1 MIEKPKNKPLR
12 LNFSSGPCSKR
23 PGWQLNDLNGA
34 LLGRSH
40 RSKEGKEKLQQAINK
55 TILLLEIP
63 QDYKVA
69 IVPASDTGAIEMAMW
84 NLLGSRPVEVL
95 SWEVFGKAWKKDI
108 QEQLKIEGSVFHDVD
123 FGFLPNLEKVNFEND
138 VVFTW
143 NGTTSGVRVPN
154 GDWIPDK
161 RNGLTICDATSAIFA
176 QDLDWDK
183 LDATT
188 FSWQKVLGGEAAHGM
203 LILSPRALGSL
214 ENYVPSWPVP
224 KIFRL
229 TKSQKIIEGVFK
241 GETLNTP
248 SMLCVEDYLDVLKWA
263 EDLGGFRGLMK
274 KANNNAEVIN
284 DWVNRTS
291 WIDFLCE
298 NPDFRSNTSVC
309 LKFLEAKD
317 KEEDSLRNLA
327 KDIGSLLANEEVAY
341 DIVSHRE
348 APPGLRIW
356 TGATIEYEDVELLMP
371 WLDWAYLTCLENNKD
386 L

>member
-1 MIEKPKNKPLR
+1 MTEKPKNKPLR

-23 PGWQLNDLNGA
+23 LGWQLKDLNGA

-55 TILLLEIP
+55 TISLLEIP

-69 IVPASDTGAIEMAMW
+69 IVPASGTGAIEMAMW

-108 QEQLKIEGSVFHDVD
+108 QEQLKIKASVFHDAD
-123 FGFLPNLEKVNFEND
+123 FGLLPNLEKVNFEND
-138 VVFTW
+138 VIFTW

-154 GDWIPDK
+154 GDWIPEK

-176 QDLDWDK
+176 QDLDWNK

-203 LILSPRALGSL
+203 LILSPRALGRL
-214 ENYVPSWPVP
+214 ENHVPSWPVP

-229 TKSQKIIEGVFK
+229 TKSQKIIEGVFR

-248 SMLCVEDYLDVLKWA
+248 SMLCLEDYLDALKWA

-274 KANNNAEVIN
+274 KVNNNAAVIN

-309 LKFLEAKD
+309 LKFLEVKN

-356 TGATIEYEDVELLMP
+356 TGATIEYEDIELLMP
-371 WLDWAYLTCLENNKD
+371 WLDWAYLTCLENNKY
-386 L
+386 

>member
-1 MIEKPKNKPLR
+1 MTEKPKNKPLR

-23 PGWQLNDLNGA
+23 PGWQLKDLNGA

-55 TILLLEIP
+55 TISLLEIP

-69 IVPASDTGAIEMAMW
+69 IVPASGTGAIEMAMW

-108 QEQLKIEGSVFHDVD
+108 QEQLKIKASVFHDAD
-123 FGFLPNLEKVNFEND
+123 FGLLPNLEKVNFEND
-138 VVFTW
+138 VIFTW

-154 GDWIPDK
+154 GDWIPEK
-161 RNGLTICDATSAIFA
+161 RNGLTICDATSAIFS

-203 LILSPRALGSL
+203 LILSPRALGRL
-214 ENYVPSWPVP
+214 ENHVPSWPVP

-248 SMLCVEDYLDVLKWA
+248 SMLCLEDYLDALKWA

-274 KANNNAEVIN
+274 KVNNNAAVIN

-309 LKFLEAKD
+309 LKFLEVKN

-356 TGATIEYEDVELLMP
+356 TGATIEYEDIELLMP
-371 WLDWAYLTCLENNKD
+371 WLDWAYLTCLENNKY
-386 L
+386 

>member
-1 MIEKPKNKPLR
+1 MTEKPKNKPLR

-23 PGWQLNDLNGA
+23 LGWQLKDLNGA

-55 TILLLEIP
+55 TISLLEIP

-69 IVPASDTGAIEMAMW
+69 IVPASGTGAIEMAMW

-108 QEQLKIEGSVFHDVD
+108 QEQLKIKASVFHDAD
-123 FGFLPNLEKVNFEND
+123 FGLLPDLEKVNFEND
-138 VVFTW
+138 VIFTW

-154 GDWIPDK
+154 GDWIPEK

-176 QDLDWDK
+176 QDLDWNK

-203 LILSPRALGSL
+203 LILSPRALGRL
-214 ENYVPSWPVP
+214 ENHVPSWPVP

-229 TKSQKIIEGVFK
+229 TKSQKIIEGVFR

-248 SMLCVEDYLDVLKWA
+248 SMLCLEDYLDALKWA

-274 KANNNAEVIN
+274 KVNNNAAVIN

-309 LKFLEAKD
+309 LKFLEVKN

-327 KDIGSLLANEEVAY
+327 KDIGSLLAKEEVAY

-356 TGATIEYEDVELLMP
+356 TGATIEYEDIELLMP
-371 WLDWAYLTCLENNKD
+371 WLDWAYLTCLENNKY
-386 L
+386 

>member
-1 MIEKPKNKPLR
+1 MTEKPKNKPLR

-23 PGWQLNDLNGA
+23 PGWQLKDLNGA

-55 TILLLEIP
+55 TISLLEIP

-69 IVPASDTGAIEMAMW
+69 IVPASGTGAIEMAMW

-108 QEQLKIEGSVFHDVD
+108 QEQLKIKASVFHDAD
-123 FGFLPNLEKVNFEND
+123 FGLLPDLEKVNFEND
-138 VVFTW
+138 VIFTW

-154 GDWIPDK
+154 GDWIPEK

-176 QDLDWDK
+176 QDLDWNK

-203 LILSPRALGSL
+203 LILSPRALGRL
-214 ENYVPSWPVP
+214 ENHVPSWPVP

-229 TKSQKIIEGVFK
+229 TKSQKIIEGVFR

-248 SMLCVEDYLDVLKWA
+248 SMLCLEDYLDALNWA

-274 KANNNAEVIN
+274 KVNSNAAVIN

-309 LKFLEAKD
+309 LKFLEVKN

-327 KDIGSLLANEEVAY
+327 KDIGSLLAKEEVAY

-356 TGATIEYEDVELLMP
+356 TGATIEYEDIELLMP
-371 WLDWAYLTCLENNKD
+371 WLDWAYLTCLENNKY
-386 L
+386 

>member
-1 MIEKPKNKPLR
+1 MTEKPKNKPLR

-23 PGWQLNDLNGA
+23 PGWQLKDLNGA

-55 TILLLEIP
+55 TISLLEIP

-69 IVPASDTGAIEMAMW
+69 IVPASGTGAIEMAMW

-108 QEQLKIEGSVFHDVD
+108 QEQLKIKASVFHDAD
-123 FGFLPNLEKVNFEND
+123 FGLLPDLEKVNFEND
-138 VVFTW
+138 VIFTW

-154 GDWIPDK
+154 GDWIPEK

-203 LILSPRALGSL
+203 LILSPRALGRL
-214 ENYVPSWPVP
+214 ENHVPSWPVP

-229 TKSQKIIEGVFK
+229 TKSQKIIEGVFR

-248 SMLCVEDYLDVLKWA
+248 SMLCLEDYLDALKWA

-274 KANNNAEVIN
+274 KVNNNAAVIN

-309 LKFLEAKD
+309 LKFLEVKN

-356 TGATIEYEDVELLMP
+356 TGATIEYEDIELLMP
-371 WLDWAYLTCLENNKD
+371 WLDWAYLTCLENNKY
-386 L
+386 

>member
-1 MIEKPKNKPLR
+1 MTEKPKNKPLR

-23 PGWQLNDLNGA
+23 LGWQLKDLNGA

-55 TILLLEIP
+55 TISLLEIP

-69 IVPASDTGAIEMAMW
+69 IVPASGTGAIEMAMW

-108 QEQLKIEGSVFHDVD
+108 QEQLKIKASVFHDAD
-123 FGFLPNLEKVNFEND
+123 FGLLPDLEKVNFEND
-138 VVFTW
+138 VIFTW

-154 GDWIPDK
+154 GDWIPEK

-176 QDLDWDK
+176 QDLDWNK

-203 LILSPRALGSL
+203 LILSPRALGRL
-214 ENYVPSWPVP
+214 ENHVPSWPVP

-229 TKSQKIIEGVFK
+229 TKSQKIIEGVFR

-248 SMLCVEDYLDVLKWA
+248 SMLCLEDYLDVLKWA

-274 KANNNAEVIN
+274 KVNSNAAVIN

-309 LKFLEAKD
+309 LKFLEVKN

-356 TGATIEYEDVELLMP
+356 TGATIEYEDIELLMP
-371 WLDWAYLTCLENNKD
+371 WLDWAYLTCLENNKY
-386 L
+386 

>member
-1 MIEKPKNKPLR
+1 MTEKPKNKPLR

-23 PGWQLNDLNGA
+23 LGWQLKDLNGA

-55 TILLLEIP
+55 TISLLEIP

-69 IVPASDTGAIEMAMW
+69 IVPASGTGAIEMAMW

-108 QEQLKIEGSVFHDVD
+108 QEQLKIKASVFHDAD
-123 FGFLPNLEKVNFEND
+123 FGLLPDLEKVNFEND
-138 VVFTW
+138 VIFTW

-154 GDWIPDK
+154 GDWIPEK

-176 QDLDWDK
+176 QDLDWNK

-203 LILSPRALGSL
+203 LILSPRALGRL

-229 TKSQKIIEGVFK
+229 TKSQKIIEGVFR

-248 SMLCVEDYLDVLKWA
+248 SMLCLEDYLDALKWA

-274 KANNNAEVIN
+274 KVNSNAAVIN

-309 LKFLEAKD
+309 LKFLEVKN

-356 TGATIEYEDVELLMP
+356 TGATIEYEDIELLMP
-371 WLDWAYLTCLENNKD
+371 WLDWAYLTCLENNKY
-386 L
+386 

>member
-23 PGWQLNDLNGA
+23 LGWQLKDLNGA

-55 TILLLEIP
+55 TISLLEIP

-69 IVPASDTGAIEMAMW
+69 IVPASGTGAIEMAMW

-108 QEQLKIEGSVFHDVD
+108 QEQLKIKASVFHDAD
-123 FGFLPNLEKVNFEND
+123 FGLLPDLEKVNFEND
-138 VVFTW
+138 VIFTW

-154 GDWIPDK
+154 GDWIPEK

-176 QDLDWDK
+176 QDLDWNK

-203 LILSPRALGSL
+203 LILSPRALGRL
-214 ENYVPSWPVP
+214 ENHVPSWPVP

-229 TKSQKIIEGVFK
+229 TKSQKIIEGVFR

-248 SMLCVEDYLDVLKWA
+248 SMLCLEDYLDALNWA

-274 KANNNAEVIN
+274 KVNNNAAVIN

-309 LKFLEAKD
+309 LKFLEVKN

-327 KDIGSLLANEEVAY
+327 KDIGSLLAKEEVAY

-356 TGATIEYEDVELLMP
+356 TGATIEYEDIELLMP
-371 WLDWAYLTCLENNKD
+371 WLDWAYLTCLENNKY
-386 L
+386 

>member
-1 MIEKPKNKPLR
+1 MTEKPKNKPLR

-23 PGWQLNDLNGA
+23 PGWQLKDLNGA

-55 TILLLEIP
+55 TISLLEIP

-69 IVPASDTGAIEMAMW
+69 IVPASGTGAIEMAMW

-108 QEQLKIEGSVFHDVD
+108 QEQLKIKDSVFHDAD
-123 FGFLPNLEKVNFEND
+123 FGLLPNLEKVNFEND
-138 VVFTW
+138 VIFTW

-154 GDWIPDK
+154 GDWIPEK

-203 LILSPRALGSL
+203 LILSPRALGRL
-214 ENYVPSWPVP
+214 ENHVPSWPVP

-229 TKSQKIIEGVFK
+229 TKSQKIIEGVFR

-248 SMLCVEDYLDVLKWA
+248 SMLCLEDYLDALNWA

-274 KANNNAEVIN
+274 KVNNNAAVIN

-309 LKFLEAKD
+309 LKFLEVKN

-356 TGATIEYEDVELLMP
+356 TGATIEYEDIELLMP
-371 WLDWAYLTCLENNKD
+371 WLDWAYLTCLENNKY
-386 L
+386 

>member
-1 MIEKPKNKPLR
+1 MTEKPKNKPLR

-23 PGWQLNDLNGA
+23 LGWQLKDLNGA

-55 TILLLEIP
+55 TISLLEIP

-69 IVPASDTGAIEMAMW
+69 IVPASGTGAIEMAMW

-108 QEQLKIEGSVFHDVD
+108 QEQLKIKASVFHDAD
-123 FGFLPNLEKVNFEND
+123 FGLLPNLEKVNFEND
-138 VVFTW
+138 VIFTW

-154 GDWIPDK
+154 GDWIPEK

-176 QDLDWDK
+176 QDLDWNK

-203 LILSPRALGSL
+203 LILSPRALGRL
-214 ENYVPSWPVP
+214 ENHVPSWPVP

-229 TKSQKIIEGVFK
+229 TKSQKIIEGIFK
-241 GETLNTP
+241 GETINTP
-248 SMLCVEDYLDVLKWA
+248 SMLCLEDYLDALNWA

-274 KANNNAEVIN
+274 KVNNNAAVIN

-309 LKFLEAKD
+309 LKFLEVKN

-356 TGATIEYEDVELLMP
+356 TGATIEYEDIELLMP
-371 WLDWAYLTCLENNKD
+371 WLDWAYLTCLENNKY
-386 L
+386 

>member
-1 MIEKPKNKPLR
+1 MTEKPKNKPLR

-23 PGWQLNDLNGA
+23 PGWQLKDLNGA

-55 TILLLEIP
+55 TISLLEIP

-69 IVPASDTGAIEMAMW
+69 IVPASGTGAIEMAMW

-108 QEQLKIEGSVFHDVD
+108 QEQLKIKASVFHDAD
-123 FGFLPNLEKVNFEND
+123 FGLLPNLEKVNFEND
-138 VVFTW
+138 VIFTW

-154 GDWIPDK
+154 GDWIPEK

-203 LILSPRALGSL
+203 LILSPRALGRL
-214 ENYVPSWPVP
+214 ENHVPSWPVP

-229 TKSQKIIEGVFK
+229 TKSQKIIEGVFR

-248 SMLCVEDYLDVLKWA
+248 SMLCLEDYLDALKWA

-274 KANNNAEVIN
+274 KVNNNAAVIN

-309 LKFLEAKD
+309 LKFLEVKN

-356 TGATIEYEDVELLMP
+356 TGATIEYEDIELLMP
-371 WLDWAYLTCLENNKD
+371 WLDWAYLTCLENNKY
-386 L
+386 

>member
-23 PGWQLNDLNGA
+23 LGWQLKDLNGA

-55 TILLLEIP
+55 TISLLEIP

-69 IVPASDTGAIEMAMW
+69 IVPASGTGAIEMAMW

-108 QEQLKIEGSVFHDVD
+108 QEQLKIKASVFHDAD
-123 FGFLPNLEKVNFEND
+123 FGLLPNLEKVNFEND
-138 VVFTW
+138 VIFTW

-154 GDWIPDK
+154 GDWIPEK

-176 QDLDWDK
+176 QDLDWNK

-203 LILSPRALGSL
+203 LILSPRALGRL
-214 ENYVPSWPVP
+214 ENHVPSWPVP

-229 TKSQKIIEGVFK
+229 TKSQKIIEGVFR

-248 SMLCVEDYLDVLKWA
+248 SMLCLEDYLDALNWA

-274 KANNNAEVIN
+274 KVNNNAAVIN

-309 LKFLEAKD
+309 LKFLEVKN

-327 KDIGSLLANEEVAY
+327 KDIGSLLAKEEVAY

-356 TGATIEYEDVELLMP
+356 TGATIEYEDIELLMP
-371 WLDWAYLTCLENNKD
+371 WLDWAYLTCLENNKY
-386 L
+386 

>member
-1 MIEKPKNKPLR
+1 MTEKPKNKPLR

-23 PGWQLNDLNGA
+23 PGWQLKDLNGA

-55 TILLLEIP
+55 TISLLEIP

-69 IVPASDTGAIEMAMW
+69 IVPASGTGAIEMAMW

-108 QEQLKIEGSVFHDVD
+108 QEQLKIKASVFHDAD
-123 FGFLPNLEKVNFEND
+123 FGLLPNLEKVNFEND
-138 VVFTW
+138 VIFTW

-154 GDWIPDK
+154 GDWIPEK

-176 QDLDWDK
+176 QDLDWNK

-203 LILSPRALGSL
+203 LILSPRALGRL
-214 ENYVPSWPVP
+214 ENHVPSWPVP

-229 TKSQKIIEGVFK
+229 TKSQKIIEGVFR

-248 SMLCVEDYLDVLKWA
+248 SMLCLEDYLDALKWA

-274 KANNNAEVIN
+274 KVNNNAAVIN

-309 LKFLEAKD
+309 LKFLEVKN

-327 KDIGSLLANEEVAY
+327 KDIGSLLAKEEVAY

-356 TGATIEYEDVELLMP
+356 TGATIEYEDIELLMP
-371 WLDWAYLTCLENNKD
+371 WLDWAYLTCLENNKY
-386 L
+386 

>member
-1 MIEKPKNKPLR
+1 MTEKPKNKPLR

-23 PGWQLNDLNGA
+23 PGWQLKDLNGA

-55 TILLLEIP
+55 TISLLEIP

-69 IVPASDTGAIEMAMW
+69 IVPASGTGAIEMAMW

-108 QEQLKIEGSVFHDVD
+108 QEQLKIKASVFHDAD
-123 FGFLPNLEKVNFEND
+123 FGLLPNLEKVNFEND
-138 VVFTW
+138 VIFTW

-154 GDWIPDK
+154 GDWIPEK

-203 LILSPRALGSL
+203 LILSPRALGRL
-214 ENYVPSWPVP
+214 ENHVPSWPVP

-229 TKSQKIIEGVFK
+229 TKSQKIIEGVFR

-248 SMLCVEDYLDVLKWA
+248 SMLCLEDYLDALKWA

-274 KANNNAEVIN
+274 KANNNAAVIN

-309 LKFLEAKD
+309 LKFLEVKN

-356 TGATIEYEDVELLMP
+356 TGATIEYEDIELLMP
-371 WLDWAYLTCLENNKD
+371 WLDWAYLTCLENNKY
-386 L
+386 

>member
-1 MIEKPKNKPLR
+1 MTEKPKNKPLR

-23 PGWQLNDLNGA
+23 LGWQLKDLNGA

-55 TILLLEIP
+55 TISLLEIP

-69 IVPASDTGAIEMAMW
+69 IVPASGTGAIEMAMW

-108 QEQLKIEGSVFHDVD
+108 QEQLKIKASVFHDAD
-123 FGFLPNLEKVNFEND
+123 FGLLPNLEKVNFEND
-138 VVFTW
+138 VIFTW

-154 GDWIPDK
+154 GDWIPEK

-176 QDLDWDK
+176 QDLDWNK

-203 LILSPRALGSL
+203 LILSPRALGRL
-214 ENYVPSWPVP
+214 ENHVPSWPVP

-229 TKSQKIIEGVFK
+229 TKSQKIIEGVFR

-248 SMLCVEDYLDVLKWA
+248 SMLCLEDYLDALNWA

-274 KANNNAEVIN
+274 KVNNNAAVIN

-309 LKFLEAKD
+309 LKFLEVKN

-327 KDIGSLLANEEVAY
+327 KDIGSLLAKEEVAY

-356 TGATIEYEDVELLMP
+356 TGATIEYEDIELLMP
-371 WLDWAYLTCLENNKD
+371 WLDWAYLTCLENNKY
-386 L
+386 

>member
-1 MIEKPKNKPLR
+1 MTEKPKNKPLR

-23 PGWQLNDLNGA
+23 LGWQLKDLNGA

-55 TILLLEIP
+55 TISLLEIP

-69 IVPASDTGAIEMAMW
+69 IVPASGTGAIEMAMW

-108 QEQLKIEGSVFHDVD
+108 QEQLKIKDSVFHDAD
-123 FGFLPNLEKVNFEND
+123 FGLLPNLEKVNFEND
-138 VVFTW
+138 VIFTW

-154 GDWIPDK
+154 GDWIPEK

-203 LILSPRALGSL
+203 LILSPRALGRL
-214 ENYVPSWPVP
+214 ENHVPSWPVP

-229 TKSQKIIEGVFK
+229 TKSQKIIEGVFR

-248 SMLCVEDYLDVLKWA
+248 SMLCLEDYLDALNWA

-274 KANNNAEVIN
+274 KVNNNAAVIN

-309 LKFLEAKD
+309 LKFLEVKN

-327 KDIGSLLANEEVAY
+327 KDIGSLLAKEEVAY

-356 TGATIEYEDVELLMP
+356 TGATIEYEDIELLMP
-371 WLDWAYLTCLENNKD
+371 WLDWAYLTCLENNKY
-386 L
+386 

>member
-1 MIEKPKNKPLR
+1 MTEKPKNKPLR

-23 PGWQLNDLNGA
+23 PGWQLKDLNGA

-55 TILLLEIP
+55 TISLLEIP

-69 IVPASDTGAIEMAMW
+69 IVPASGTGAIEMAMW

-108 QEQLKIEGSVFHDVD
+108 QEQLKIKASVFHDAD
-123 FGFLPNLEKVNFEND
+123 FGLLPDLEKVNFEND
-138 VVFTW
+138 VIFTW

-154 GDWIPDK
+154 GDWIPEK

-203 LILSPRALGSL
+203 LILSPRALGRL
-214 ENYVPSWPVP
+214 ENHVPSWPVP

-229 TKSQKIIEGVFK
+229 TKSQKIIEGVFR

-248 SMLCVEDYLDVLKWA
+248 SMLCLEDYLDALNWA

-274 KANNNAEVIN
+274 KVNNNAAVIN

-309 LKFLEAKD
+309 LKFLEVKN

-356 TGATIEYEDVELLMP
+356 TGATIEYEDIELLMP
-371 WLDWAYLTCLENNKD
+371 WLDWAYLTCLENNKY
-386 L
+386 